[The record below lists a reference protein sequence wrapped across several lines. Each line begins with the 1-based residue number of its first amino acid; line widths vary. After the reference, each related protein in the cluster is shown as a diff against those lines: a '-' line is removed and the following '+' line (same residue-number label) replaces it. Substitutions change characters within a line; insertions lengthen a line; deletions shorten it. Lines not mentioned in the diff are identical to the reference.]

1 MRLLL
6 VEDDRMIGDSLR
18 AALRLE
24 GHAVDWVRD
33 VAAAHG
39 TLASERFDLVLL
51 DLGLPEGGPPGTARA
66 APAAA
71 ANSADGLSVLRA
83 LRAREDRTP
92 VIVLTA
98 RDAPGD
104 KVRGLDSGADDY
116 LVKPFELDELHARI
130 RAVLRRH
137 GGRAG
142 SVLAHGG
149 VTLDPATHQVTL
161 NGAPVLLSAREFAV
175 LEALLLRPGAL
186 LSRAQIEDRLY
197 GWGDAI
203 ESNAVSVYIHQLR
216 KKLGADFIQNV
227 RGVGY
232 CVAPLPQPL
241 TPPTPG
247 RST

>member
-33 VAAAHG
+33 VAAAQA

-51 DLGLPEGGPPGTARA
+51 DLGLPTSAAAG
-66 APAAA
+66 APAQAGA
-71 ANSADGLSVLRA
+71 GLDVLRA
-83 LRAREDRTP
+83 LRAHLDATP

-104 KVRGLDSGADDY
+104 KVAGLDAGADDY
-116 LVKPFELDELHARI
+116 LVKPFDLDELAARM
-130 RAVLRRH
+130 RAVQRRH
-137 GGRAG
+137 EGRAQPAL
-142 SVLAHGG
+142 VFGG
-149 VTLDPATHQVTL
+149 VTLDPATHRVSQGGV
-161 NGAPVLLSAREFAV
+161 PVLLSAREFAV
-175 LEALLLRPGAL
+175 LEALMQRPGAL

-197 GWGDAI
+197 GWGEEI

-216 KKLGADFIQNV
+216 RKLGPDFIRNV

-232 CVAPLPQPL
+232 FVGAAGAGAGGGDGGD
-241 TPPTPG
+241 TARTAE
-247 RST
+247 